1 MLTLALETSDR
12 YGSVAISKGTTPLSV
27 ITVSSTETHSR
38 RLIPAIEWLVQRAG
52 VDLGDLECIA
62 VSLGPGS
69 FTGIRIGLA
78 TAKGLALSLGVP
90 LSGVPTIDA
99 IATRI
104 PPIPGVLLCP
114 VIDARRGRFYT
125 SCYTADK
132 INSCWQRILPFHIST
147 PIELHSLIRDKGLLK
162 ETCKNNSHTL
172 KPLVMFTGSALATC
186 SNEIEEVFATNLP
199 LFAPE
204 HLWHPEAMAV
214 AAISKRYLEPGDNH
228 DGLQPIYVRPSQ
240 AEEKKQ
246 NRAS

>member
-1 MLTLALETSDR
+1 MLTLAIETSDR
-12 YGSVAISKGTTPLSV
+12 YGSVAITKGPTPLSV

-38 RLIPAIEWLVQRAG
+38 RLVPAIEWLVQRTG
-52 VDLGDLECIA
+52 VDLQELDCIA

-78 TAKGLALSLGVP
+78 TAKGLALSLGIP
-90 LSGVPTIDA
+90 MSGVPTIDA
-99 IATRI
+99 IAARI

-125 SCYTADK
+125 SCYTADRH
-132 INSCWQRILPFHIST
+132 NNCWHRILPFHIST
-147 PIELHSLIRDKGLLK
+147 PIELHSLMLDKGLLREAHK
-162 ETCKNNSHTL
+162 DNSHAM
-172 KPLVMFTGSALATC
+172 KPLVMFTGSAVATC
-186 SNEIEEVFATNLP
+186 EKEIEKVFAANLP

-214 AAISKRYLEPGDNH
+214 AAISMRYMETGDSH
-228 DGLQPIYVRPSQ
+228 DGLQPIYVKPSQ

-246 NRAS
+246 NQGP

>member
-1 MLTLALETSDR
+1 METSDR

-38 RLIPAIEWLVQRAG
+38 RLIPAIEWVVQRTG
-52 VDLGDLECIA
+52 VELQELDCIA

-78 TAKGLALSLGVP
+78 TAKGLALSLGIP

-99 IATRI
+99 IAARI
-104 PPIPGVLLCP
+104 PPVPGVLLCP

-125 SCYTADK
+125 SCYTADRDG
-132 INSCWQRILPFHIST
+132 CWQRILPFHIST
-147 PIELHSLIRDKGLLK
+147 PAELHSLMLDRGLLTK
-162 ETCKNNSHTL
+162 THKNNLHAL
-172 KPLVMFTGSALATC
+172 RPLVMFTGSAVATC
-186 SNEIEEVFATNLP
+186 ANEIEEVFSTNLP

-214 AAISKRYLEPGDNH
+214 AAISKRYMETGDSHN
-228 DGLQPIYVRPSQ
+228 DLQPIYVRPSQ
-240 AEEKKQ
+240 AEEKKL
-246 NRAS
+246 NSGA